1 MDFRF
6 SAGLKSIQIVNPRC
20 LPEKGGYCDVEV
32 KFNHQVNCNIEPESE
47 IEQGFEISR
56 GNSLTIITIPPKP
69 YCDKTH
75 WTVVDA
81 DDKTKVN
88 AKTKITILIE
98 RVWWNA
104 GDLNGAPANWKDRII
119 ALSRQDFTATSEK
132 HSG

>member
-1 MDFRF
+1 M
-6 SAGLKSIQIVNPRC
+6 
-20 LPEKGGYCDVEV
+20 
-32 KFNHQVNCNIEPESE
+32 
-47 IEQGFEISR
+47 EQGFEISR
-56 GNSLTIITIPPKP
+56 GSSLTIITIPPKP

-104 GDLNGAPANWKDRII
+104 GDLNGALQIGKTESLLYLVRTLQLLVKSTLVEISP
-119 ALSRQDFTATSEK
+119 
-132 HSG
+132 